1 LAGLFG
7 ISANVLLLTGPLYM
21 IQIYDR
27 VLPAHSLDTLIVL
40 TGLALTLFALMGVFD
55 FARAMILTRTAA
67 RLHTMLEPQ
76 VLAVSLNDPPPAP
89 RETPATITDL
99 RALNSLVTSPAITA
113 LFDLPFTPVFLL
125 AITLLHPWL
134 GLMAV
139 IGGAI
144 LTFVALTGH
153 AVTRRKMAR
162 AAHAHE
168 VEQTHST
175 ALQRGRSQLRAL
187 GATAAA
193 LRHWQ
198 NLRGQGH
205 TPTQSSAEFL
215 ALTNAIGRSL
225 RIALQS
231 LILGLGAYLALDGR
245 LSPGAMI
252 AASILMGR
260 ALAPVDQMI
269 AHWPVIAQGR
279 SAWHRL
285 RPLLNTPRT
294 APPAMA
300 LPVPEARLQVAGL
313 TITYP
318 NSDGPGP
325 ITALHNI
332 HFDLAPGEA
341 LGVVGPSA
349 SGKST
354 LARALGGEFATP
366 HGTILLGHTPI
377 ERYPTAARTRYIGYL
392 PQQVLL
398 FPGTIASN
406 IARLAANTDIDPNQV
421 IAAAKSAG
429 AHDLITA
436 LPMGYDTLIG
446 PDHPPLSGGQ
456 MQRIGLARALFS
468 QPLIIILD
476 EPNAHLDHDGGLA
489 LNAAIRHLKIQ
500 GRAVIVMAHRPA
512 ALQECDRLLVLEA
525 GRQTALGPRDEV
537 LAHFARAS
545 KNTPHILR
553 PDTALRAQNTQSGRS
568 S

>member
-1 LAGLFG
+1 M
-7 ISANVLLLTGPLYM
+7 S
-21 IQIYDR
+21 
-27 VLPAHSLDTLIVL
+27 
-40 TGLALTLFALMGVFD
+40 
-55 FARAMILTRTAA
+55 RTA
-67 RLHTMLEPQ
+67 
-76 VLAVSLNDPPPAP
+76 PAG
-89 RETPATITDL
+89 R
-99 RALNSLVTSPAITA
+99 
-113 LFDLPFTPVFLL
+113 
-125 AITLLHPWL
+125 
-134 GLMAV
+134 
-139 IGGAI
+139 
-144 LTFVALTGH
+144 
-153 AVTRRKMAR
+153 
-162 AAHAHE
+162 AHE
-168 VEQTHST
+168 LEQSHSA
-175 ALQRGRSQLRAL
+175 ALQRGRSQLRSL

-193 LRHWQ
+193 LTHWR

-205 TPTQSSAEFL
+205 APTQSSAEFL

-279 SAWHRL
+279 AAWHRL
-285 RPLLNTPRT
+285 RPLLNASQTD
-294 APPAMA
+294 PPPMA

-313 TITYP
+313 SVTYP
-318 NSDGPGP
+318 GSNSSDR
-325 ITALHNI
+325 ISALHNI

-354 LARALGGEFATP
+354 LARALVGEFAAP
-366 HGTILLGHTPI
+366 HGTIHLDHTPI
-377 ERYPTAARTRYIGYL
+377 ERYPTAARARYIGYL

-406 IARLAANTDIDPNQV
+406 IARLAADIDPNKV
-421 IAAAKSAG
+421 ISAAKSAG

-436 LPMGYDTLIG
+436 LPMGYDTMID

-456 MQRIGLARALFS
+456 MQRIGLARALFPA
-468 QPLIIILD
+468 PLITILD
-476 EPNAHLDHDGGLA
+476 EPNAHLDHDGAQA
-489 LNAAIRHLKIQ
+489 LNTAIRQLKLQ
-500 GRAVIVMAHRPA
+500 RRAVIVMAHRPA

-537 LAHFARAS
+537 LAHFTRTS
-545 KNTPHILR
+545 KIAPHILR
-553 PDTALRAQNTQSGRS
+553 PDSARRAQNGQSGRGS
-568 S
+568 